1 GCTGLMGCAFALREG
16 LLAHGIDVPVID
28 PIPAAVSVAAA
39 LVRSNLSH
47 SKLTFT
53 QPPEKQLLGY
63 DYIHLPMPLA
73 AE

>member
-1 GCTGLMGCAFALREG
+1 MGCASALREG
-16 LLAHGIDVPVID
+16 LQAHGIDVPVID

-39 LVRSNLSH
+39 LVRSNLAH
-47 SKLTFT
+47 SKLTFP